1 MLSSTFVYYFII
13 RPSKK
18 RNKPVKAQTWVLTG
32 VSISDIFN
40 ERKRLM
46 EKERLIQLTNAV
58 YRLTVLFPKK
68 EPLRYKI
75 REVANCI
82 LVKPQ
87 KEDLEVLQ
95 SFFEVAKEQKWV
107 REQDVLAIQAEYAN
121 LGEVI
126 KVAKTEKK
134 KTNPGENPG
143 PIPVVMAERQEKILA
158 FLKEQGRVQVW
169 QVKQVFPDVTK
180 RTLRRDFE
188 HMLGQGV
195 IERIGER
202 NDTFYHVKI
211 SQA

>member
-1 MLSSTFVYYFII
+1 M
-13 RPSKK
+13 
-18 RNKPVKAQTWVLTG
+18 TG

-134 KTNPGENPG
+134 KINPGESSG
-143 PIPVVMAERQEKILA
+143 LIPVVMAERQEKILA
-158 FLKEQGRVQVW
+158 FLKEQGRAQVW

-202 NDTFYHVKI
+202 NDTFYQVKI